1 MPDAAVAQTF
11 SYMQGVV
18 APARLT
24 DGITNREMSKLLKEA
39 AAESEQ
45 TILTLVGNESFTSQT
60 RLRQIGAIRAG
71 IEPISTEPWNKTGKV
86 TEVGMFQQ
94 AQLAADQAM
103 DRDFFL
109 GMPGLAVTQ
118 YARQM
123 HIAAAA
129 GIQSVLSRRTTGYVL
144 AERIYANGKATTATV
159 GRIVDRGLINQKS
172 ARQIAKEVKGFYSP
186 DVPGG
191 ASYAAMR
198 LARTEINNAHHHT
211 SIRMGQERPWVTGFE
226 WNLSRSHPKPDPCDE
241 LAEADDYG
249 LGPGKYPKSSAP
261 DRPHPQCLCFLTH
274 LQEDDDA
281 FIDGLAGGHYDSWL
295 EERGIAC

>member
-1 MPDAAVAQTF
+1 
-11 SYMQGVV
+11 MQGVV

-39 AAESEQ
+39 AQEAEN
-45 TILTLVGNESFTSQT
+45 TITDLLASESFTSQT
-60 RLRQIGAIRAG
+60 RLRQIAAIRAG
-71 IEPISTEPWNKTGKV
+71 IQPISTELWNRTGKI

-109 GMPGLAVTQ
+109 GMPGLAITQ

-123 HIAAAA
+123 HIDAAA
-129 GIQSVLSRRTTGYVL
+129 GIESVLSRRTNGYVL
-144 AERIYANGKATTATV
+144 ADRIYANGKATTAQV
-159 GRIVDRGLINQKS
+159 GRIVDRGLVLQKS
-172 ARQIAKEVKGFYSP
+172 AREIAKEVKGYYHPS
-186 DVPGG
+186 VPGG
-191 ASYAAMR
+191 ASYASMR

-211 SIRMGQERPWVTGFE
+211 TIRMSEQRPWVTGYE
-226 WNLSRSHPKPDPCDE
+226 WNLSRSHPKPDPCNE

-249 LGPGKYPKSSAP
+249 LGPGRYTKGNAP

-274 LQEDDDA
+274 IQEDDDA
-281 FIDGLAGGHYDSWL
+281 FIDGLTSGKYDSWL
-295 EERGIAC
+295 EERKVAC

>member
-1 MPDAAVAQTF
+1 MPDAAVAIQF
-11 SYMQGVV
+11 DYMQGVV

-24 DGITNREMSKLLKEA
+24 DGITNRQMSILLKEA
-39 AAESEQ
+39 ADEASD
-45 TILTLVGNESFTSQT
+45 TITDLVGSSTFTSQT
-60 RLRQIGAIRAG
+60 RLRQIAAIRAG
-71 IEPISTEPWNKTGKV
+71 IEPISTELWTKTGKV

-118 YARQM
+118 YAREM
-123 HIAAAA
+123 HISAAA
-129 GIQSVLSRRTTGYVL
+129 GIQSVLSRKTNGYVL
-144 AERIYANGKATTATV
+144 ADRIYANGKATTAHV
-159 GRIVDRGLINQKS
+159 GRIVDRGLILQKD
-172 ARQIAKEVKGFYSP
+172 ARTIAKEVKGFYHP

-211 SIRMGQERPWVTGFE
+211 SIRMGQERPWVQGFE

-241 LAEADDYG
+241 LAEANDYG

-274 LQEDDDA
+274 IQEDDDQ
-281 FIDGLAGGHYDSWL
+281 FINNLSSGQYDSWL
-295 EERGIAC
+295 EQKGIAC

>member
-1 MPDAAVAQTF
+1 MPSAAVATDY
-11 SYMQGVV
+11 SYMQGLV

-24 DGITNREMSKLLKEA
+24 EGITNRQMAILLKEA
-39 AAESEQ
+39 SEEASDV
-45 TILTLVGNESFTSQT
+45 IDTLVTSSTFTSQS
-60 RLRQIGAIRAG
+60 RLRQISAIRAG
-71 IEPISTEPWNKTGKV
+71 ITPISTELWTKTGKI

-118 YARQM
+118 YARHM
-123 HIAAAA
+123 HIDAAA
-129 GIQSVLSRRTTGYVL
+129 GIQSVLSRRTSGYTL
-144 AERIYANGKATTATV
+144 AERIYANGKVSTAQV
-159 GRIVDRGLINQKS
+159 GRIVDRGLILQKD
-172 ARQIAKEVKGFYSP
+172 ARTIAKEVRGYYSP

-211 SIRMGQERPWVTGFE
+211 TIRMSEARPWVQGYE
-226 WNLSRSHPKPDPCDE
+226 WNLSKSHPRPDPCDA

-249 LGPGKYPKSSAP
+249 MGPGKYPKGSAP
-261 DRPHPQCLCFLTH
+261 DRPHPQCLCYLTH
-274 LQEDDDA
+274 VQEDDDA
-281 FIDGLAGGHYDSWL
+281 FIDKLSNGQYDSWL